1 MSRILARIIFVF
13 AHVITCPFGRKRK
26 LKALYRAHS
35 ILLQRKFFISD
46 MRRGR
51 LQFGSEIG
59 VRFSQLDRSEPDTIE
74 WLDNFPDEPVVFWDI
89 GANVGVY
96 SLYAALRPDVQVLAF
111 EPGAASYHALNR
123 NIEMNGLDDRITALP
138 VALCADTKIDMLNM
152 DSTEPGGSKH
162 GFGVKID
169 QLNNVIDIKFHQGA
183 IGFSVDDFVR
193 LFSPPLPTHLKID
206 VDGLEPDILRG
217 GRKTLL
223 APTVR
228 SVIIEVE
235 GGEARSRELAAL
247 MAGAGFVP
255 RSRPEGSPTC
265 RNVVFDKLRE
275 GA

>member
-1 MSRILARIIFVF
+1 MSRILARIIFVIS
-13 AHVITCPFGRKRK
+13 HVITYPFGRKRK

-46 MRRGR
+46 TRRGR
-51 LQFGSEIG
+51 LQFGSESG

-74 WLDNFPDEPVVFWDI
+74 WLDNFPDEPIVFWDI

-96 SLYAALRPDVQVLAF
+96 SLYAALRPNVRVLAF
-111 EPGAASYHALNR
+111 EPGAASYRALNR
-123 NIEMNGLDDRITALP
+123 NIELNGLDDRITALP
-138 VALCADTKIDMLNM
+138 VALCTDTKIDLLNM

-169 QLNNVIDIKFHQGA
+169 QLNNVIDIKFRQGA
-183 IGFSVDDFVR
+183 IGFSMDDFVR

-217 GRKTLL
+217 GRDTLL

-228 SVIIEVE
+228 SVIVEVE
-235 GGEARSRELAAL
+235 GSEARSRELAAL
-247 MAGAGFVP
+247 MADAGFVP
-255 RSRPEGSPTC
+255 RSRPEGSPTY